1 MARRP
6 ESKAPSRILAP
17 VSSAAKPKHSSDRDR
32 APDRDLVDVYR
43 SLGKRV
49 GALRFGAPVACTYNP
64 LAYAREPFERYLERY
79 ASAAPREV
87 LLVGMNPGPFG
98 MVQTGVPFGDVTL
111 VRDWLGITGRVDA
124 PKQAHPKRPVQGF
137 DCPRSEVSGT
147 RVWGWARERF
157 GTPERFFARFFVA
170 NYCPLAFVEESGRN
184 RPPDKLP
191 AAEQQALFVAC
202 DDALRKV
209 VRALEPELVVG
220 IGGFAEKRARAA
232 LAGETCRI
240 GCILHPS
247 PANPSANRGWAEV
260 IERQLTELGVEIP

>member
-1 MARRP
+1 MT
-6 ESKAPSRILAP
+6 
-17 VSSAAKPKHSSDRDR
+17 SAAAKSRSTVRRSPASE
-32 APDRDLVDVYR
+32 LVELYR

-49 GALRFGAPVACTYNP
+49 GALRFGPPVACTYNP
-64 LAYAREPFERYLERY
+64 LAYAWEPFERYLERY
-79 ASAAPREV
+79 AASAPREV

-124 PKQAHPKRPVQGF
+124 PKHTHPKRPVLGF
-137 DCPRSEVSGT
+137 DCSRSEVSGT
-147 RVWGWARERF
+147 RLWGWARDRF

-191 AAEQQALFVAC
+191 ASEQQALFAAC
-202 DDALRKV
+202 DDALRRV
-209 VRALEPELVVG
+209 VQVLDPDLVIG

-232 LAGETCRI
+232 LGGETRRI
-240 GCILHPS
+240 GVILHPS
-247 PANPSANRGWAEV
+247 PANPNANRGWAEV
-260 IERQLTELGVEIP
+260 IERQLADLGVELP